1 MDKKSPRKG
10 AGGGT
15 AALHA
20 DTPFVST
27 RYATRK

>member
-15 AALHA
+15 AALRA
-20 DTPFVST
+20 DETHIAGYVPN
-27 RYATRK
+27 A